1 MRIFMLLAKFNDFT
15 SICIRAY
22 VNFTEQSLLGG
33 IHLCIAR
40 DGMRDRLNLVK
51 TIDFFFFKEKTLIHL
66 NIPVRKI
73 LLSPRDLDLKALTSA
88 LRGSER
94 KMDKIRRKDMIS

>member
-1 MRIFMLLAKFNDFT
+1 MLLAKFNDFT
-15 SICIRAY
+15 SICIFPY

-40 DGMRDRLNLVK
+40 DGMRDRLNSAK
-51 TIDFFFFKEKTLIHL
+51 TIDFFFKEKTLIHL

>member
-15 SICIRAY
+15 SICIFPY
-22 VNFTEQSLLGG
+22 MNFKEQSLLGG

-40 DGMRDRLNLVK
+40 DGMRDRLNSAK
-51 TIDFFFFKEKTLIHL
+51 TIDFFFQ
-66 NIPVRKI
+66 RKNFDSFEYSRI

-94 KMDKIRRKDMIS
+94 KIDKIRRKDMIS